1 MYYTEEN
8 SKTAEFNRKLTE
20 VSERVIELENK
31 VLEHR
36 VALSNNA
43 LVDDVL
49 REYEIELDK
58 AVDLQMKMRKAAQ
71 EMVFCR

>member
-58 AVDLQMKMRKAAQ
+58 AVDLQMKMRQTAQ
-71 EMVFCR
+71 EMVFGR

>member
-71 EMVFCR
+71 EMVFGR

>member
-1 MYYTEEN
+1 MYYTDEN
-8 SKTAEFNRKLTE
+8 SKTADFNRRLSE
-20 VSERVIELENK
+20 VSERVVELENK

-49 REYEIELDK
+49 REYELELDK

-71 EMVFCR
+71 EMVFGR